1 MTGRRHTST
10 SPIGPSVPD
19 SVRSASR
26 SRIRT
31 ALLSAGALVACAS
44 IAVAC
49 GVVPGTT
56 GGSGDDTVTVMT
68 WAPENTSATNKP
80 GMPAMARAYAR
91 WVNAHGGLNGHKL
104 NVLTC
109 NEHNDYVDAA
119 KCARLA
125 VKKKAVA
132 VVGSY
137 SQYASSFLSPLES
150 AGIPYIGGYGLTDD
164 EFKSV
169 LSYPVNGG
177 QPALL
182 AGLGEE
188 LGKNCGPVAL
198 VRPDTVAGDE
208 LPVLLDSGLKAG
220 KHLSAADVRAAEDA
234 TAFDAQ
240 AKQALQSTTTNPLR
254 KGCVVPA
261 LDERTGTFMDSFRR
275 LSDEYPAVRTASV
288 LGSVDQSVIDASGG
302 GSGPYEG
309 AYVTSWY
316 PDATDPR
323 WDPMKQVIREQAF
336 GDNRIDPAD
345 AGVQTTWIAYT
356 VLKKVV
362 DSLGGGEV
370 SARAIRNALDNGI
383 KVDTGGLTPTLRW
396 RFQDLTAVVDF
407 PRLINSDVTFQV
419 VRDGRLV
426 AAHIVLLTAEWAGAG
441 SGRTSGRWR
450 STAARPSPSGCWPCR
465 WPGHPRW
472 SGRWRAR
479 GPCGTPSCC
488 PRPGRPRRRSGC
500 PRTRTPASRRSARR
514 SARRGRGAGRPQAR
528 TAG

>member
-1 MTGRRHTST
+1 MAESCVCMTGRRRTST
-10 SPIGPSVPD
+10 SPIDPRVPGPA
-19 SVRSASR
+19 RAAATSR
-26 SRIRT
+26 VKT

-56 GGSGDDTVTVMT
+56 GGSGGGSVTVMT

-80 GMPAMARAYAR
+80 GMPAMARTYAR
-91 WVNAHGGLNGHKL
+91 WVNSQGGLNGHKL

-109 NEHNDYVDAA
+109 NDHNDYVGAA

-125 VKKKAVA
+125 VKEKAVA

-198 VRPDTVAGDE
+198 VRPDTIAGDE
-208 LPVLLDSGLKAG
+208 LPLLLDSGLKS
-220 KHLSAADVRAAEDA
+220 HNHPSVSDVRAAEDA

-240 AKQALQSTTTNPLR
+240 AQQALRTATADPQK
-254 KGCVVPA
+254 KGCVVPS

-275 LSDEYPAVRTASV
+275 LSEEYAPVRTASV
-288 LGSVDQSVIDASGG
+288 LGSVDQSVIDQSGG

-316 PDATDPR
+316 PESSDPR
-323 WDPMKQVIREQAF
+323 WDPMKRVIREQAF

-356 VLKKVV
+356 VLQKVV

-370 SARAIRNALDNGI
+370 SARTIRAALDNGL

-426 AAHIVLLTAEWAGAG
+426 AARKGFVNV
-441 SGRTSGRWR
+441 SRTLEN
-450 STAARPSPSGCWPCR
+450 T
-465 WPGHPRW
+465 
-472 SGRWRAR
+472 
-479 GPCGTPSCC
+479 T
-488 PRPGRPRRRSGC
+488 
-500 PRTRTPASRRSARR
+500 TE
-514 SARRGRGAGRPQAR
+514 
-528 TAG
+528 